1 MRLIRRLASDRK
13 GATAI
18 EYGLIG
24 ALISV
29 AIIGGLQAFAAEGT
43 GVFNVIAQLP
53 DASLAELLYGFRQYR
68 AVADCMIDL
77 LDTELDR
84 RNGDLDPLGPKG

>member
-1 MRLIRRLASDRK
+1 MTFFKNLVRDEQ

-24 ALISV
+24 ALISI

-43 GVFNVIAQLP
+43 GVFNVAM
-53 DASLAELLYGFRQYR
+53 DAVSAALTGSEQGS
-68 AVADCMIDL
+68 
-77 LDTELDR
+77 
-84 RNGDLDPLGPKG
+84 

>member
-1 MRLIRRLASDRK
+1 MKFFTKLLRDEQ

-43 GVFNVIAQLP
+43 GVFNVAM
-53 DASLAELLYGFRQYR
+53 DAVSAALTGSQASG
-68 AVADCMIDL
+68 
-77 LDTELDR
+77 
-84 RNGDLDPLGPKG
+84 

>member
-1 MRLIRRLASDRK
+1 MTRLIRRLLEDRR

-24 ALISV
+24 ALISI

-43 GVFNVIAQLP
+43 GVFNVAM
-53 DASLAELLYGFRQYR
+53 DAVSAALTGSEQGS
-68 AVADCMIDL
+68 
-77 LDTELDR
+77 
-84 RNGDLDPLGPKG
+84 

>member
-1 MRLIRRLASDRK
+1 MTRLIHRLLKDQR

-43 GVFNVIAQLP
+43 GVFNVAM
-53 DASLAELLYGFRQYR
+53 DAVSAALTGSEQGAG
-68 AVADCMIDL
+68 
-77 LDTELDR
+77 
-84 RNGDLDPLGPKG
+84 

>member
-1 MRLIRRLASDRK
+1 MTRLIHRLLKDQR

-43 GVFNVIAQLP
+43 GVFNVAM
-53 DASLAELLYGFRQYR
+53 DAVSAALTGSEQGS
-68 AVADCMIDL
+68 
-77 LDTELDR
+77 
-84 RNGDLDPLGPKG
+84 

>member
-1 MRLIRRLASDRK
+1 MMRLIRRLASDRK

-43 GVFNVIAQLP
+43 GVFKVAM
-53 DASLAELLYGFRQYR
+53 E
-68 AVADCMIDL
+68 AVSAAL
-77 LDTELDR
+77 TGSQA
-84 RNGDLDPLGPKG
+84 GDQG

>member
-1 MRLIRRLASDRK
+1 MRQIIRRYIRDDS

-24 ALISV
+24 ALISI

-43 GVFNVIAQLP
+43 GVFNVAM
-53 DASLAELLYGFRQYR
+53 DAVSAALTGSEAGE
-68 AVADCMIDL
+68 
-77 LDTELDR
+77 
-84 RNGDLDPLGPKG
+84 

>member
-1 MRLIRRLASDRK
+1 MTSLIHRFLRDRK

-43 GVFNVIAQLP
+43 GVFNVAM
-53 DASLAELLYGFRQYR
+53 DAVSAALTGSEQGS
-68 AVADCMIDL
+68 
-77 LDTELDR
+77 
-84 RNGDLDPLGPKG
+84 